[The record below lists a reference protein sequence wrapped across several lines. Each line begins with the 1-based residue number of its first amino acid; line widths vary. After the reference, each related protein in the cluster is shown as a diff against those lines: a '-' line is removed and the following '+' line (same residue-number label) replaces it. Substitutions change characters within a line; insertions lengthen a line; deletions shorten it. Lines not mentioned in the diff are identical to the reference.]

1 MEAALRIF
9 LFGNI
14 HLLAGEVPMPEFPT
28 RKAKALFGFL
38 VLSPDRLFARETLA
52 GSFWPDA
59 SEDRARCSFNTDLWR
74 IRQSFKQASLD
85 PDRFLISRAEGV
97 GFNHASPHWSDV
109 RAFEAG
115 MKSTPFPD
123 AGSAD
128 DRVSTAMAEAVALYR
143 GDLLDGIYD
152 DWCLVRREA
161 LRAQLLSALDFLLR
175 HHMARSD
182 WRRALEYGQR
192 LLAQEPLLEDAHR
205 AVMRC
210 HYLMGNRPAA
220 LRQYAACAKLLR
232 NELGIEPME
241 ETKRLYGALLSVRP
255 KLLPSRPAEHTES
268 TRPAPSDPKAVL
280 EEVDLALANL
290 YAAQDWLED
299 ASRQLKGKPLPRS
312 R

>member
-1 MEAALRIF
+1 MEASLRIF

-14 HLLAGEVPMPEFPT
+14 HLLAGEVPVPEFPT

-38 VLSPDRLFARETLA
+38 VLSPDRIFARETLA
-52 GSFWPDA
+52 GNFWPDA
-59 SEDRARCSFNTDLWR
+59 SEDRARCSFNTDMWR
-74 IRQSFKQASLD
+74 IRQAFKQACLD

-109 RAFEAG
+109 RAFETG
-115 MKSTPFPD
+115 LKSTAFPD
-123 AGSAD
+123 ADSAD

-192 LLAQEPLLEDAHR
+192 LLGQEPLLEEAHR

-210 HYLMGNRPAA
+210 HYHMGNRPAA

-241 ETKRLYGALLSVRP
+241 ETKRLHSALLSVRP
-255 KLLPSRPAEHTES
+255 TLPPSGPAGRTEA
-268 TRPAPSDPKAVL
+268 TRPAPADPKAVL

-299 ASRQLKGKPLPRS
+299 VSRQLKGKPSPR
-312 R
+312 